1 MHWPKLKLRSMLSV
15 QAKHG
20 YVSRGATIYIKTAT
34 LENKAGYC
42 SCLRA
47 VLKVYLGSRLRR
59 SLLGGGAGTGHV
71 GKPTTSQK
79 FLTMCTYLNQ
89 GSSYVSGPH

>member
-1 MHWPKLKLRSMLSV
+1 M
-15 QAKHG
+15 
-20 YVSRGATIYIKTAT
+20 
-34 LENKAGYC
+34 
-42 SCLRA
+42 
-47 VLKVYLGSRLRR
+47 
-59 SLLGGGAGTGHV
+59 GGGAGTGHV